1 MRKINPKSNNADSF
15 KYSILIAIH
24 YCDIPHHREKTTK
37 LDPFANNYNFDNS
50 DRSVFEKNNPNIS
63 LTIFNENNK
72 LVFRANNDSINKARI
87 VKISEHRFD
96 AINPSADTLIKIKQ
110 LIKSLSQAEL
120 KQILTHLIKHFDQ
133 QQLRDALMDIIK
145 GRIVLKSE

>member
-50 DRSVFEKNNPNIS
+50 DRSEFEKNNPNIS
-63 LTIFNENNK
+63 LTIFDENNK

-133 QQLRDALMDIIK
+133 QQLRDALMDIIR

>member
-37 LDPFANNYNFDNS
+37 LDPFANDYNFDNS

-63 LTIFNENNK
+63 LTIFDENNK